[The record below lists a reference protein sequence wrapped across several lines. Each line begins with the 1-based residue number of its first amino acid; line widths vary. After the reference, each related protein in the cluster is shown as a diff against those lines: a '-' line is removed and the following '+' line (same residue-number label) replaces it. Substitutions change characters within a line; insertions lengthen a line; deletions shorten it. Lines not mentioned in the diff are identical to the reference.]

1 MTETIKK
8 NNPWPSKPEK
18 INLFCL
24 PFAGGNS
31 YSYREFENYTAGFI
45 NAIPVDLPGHGKFIG
60 QPLLTSVSEMVDNV
74 FNQVRKFLNQPYAIY
89 GHSMGT
95 LLGYLLSVKI
105 IKAKVPKPVHLF
117 FSGRYAPTIES
128 REKNFHL
135 LPREE
140 FIKKVMAYGG
150 IPKQVAREKD
160 LMDLFVPIMKAD
172 FQATST
178 YKYEE
183 AEPFDIPIKVMIGDN
198 DNATYDEAM
207 RWQEVTTRKIFVTQF
222 TGGHFFIF
230 DHMQE
235 ICRIISESLEKEALT
250 KLS

>member
-1 MTETIKK
+1 MTETIS
-8 NNPWPSKPEK
+8 NNSRYSRPEK
-18 INLFCL
+18 TNLFCL

-45 NAIPVDLPGHGKFIG
+45 NVIPVDIPGHGKFIG
-60 QPLLTSVSEMVDNV
+60 QPLLTNTSDMVDNV
-74 FNQVRKFLNQPYAIY
+74 FNQIRELLDQPYAIY

-95 LLGYLLSVKI
+95 LLGYLLSIKI
-105 IKAKVPKPVHLF
+105 IKEKTPEPVHLF
-117 FSGRYAPTIES
+117 FSGRYAPSIES

-150 IPKQVAREKD
+150 IPKQVAQEKD

-178 YKYEE
+178 YKHEE
-183 AEPFDIPIKVMIGDN
+183 AEPFDIPVKVMIGHN

-207 RWQEVTTRKIFVTQF
+207 RWQEVTTRKISVMQF
-222 TGGHFFIF
+222 PGGHFFIF

-235 ICRIISESLEKEALT
+235 ICRTISESIEKEALSN
-250 KLS
+250 LS